1 MPLSELSWSY
11 SLPDDL
17 APLGSEVLR
26 WPERRAMDDAGDLQ
40 KMRSLLLSYVGLIAG
55 RNGFAPG
62 ENFEYR
68 LWDTLHGRF
77 EDTDYVTLEEGEE
90 LIMLAVKTDC
100 WVTYNDEN
108 RMWELIPRDEWEQ
121 LLAKRRN

>member
-1 MPLSELSWSY
+1 
-11 SLPDDL
+11 
-17 APLGSEVLR
+17 
-26 WPERRAMDDAGDLQ
+26 MDDAGDLR
-40 KMRSLLLSYVGLIAG
+40 KMRSLLLSYVGLVAG

-62 ENFEYR
+62 GNFEYR

-77 EDTDYVTLEEGEE
+77 EDTDFVTREEGEE

-100 WVTYNDEN
+100 WVTYNDDT
-108 RMWELIPRDEWEQ
+108 RMWELIPMDEWEQ

>member
-55 RNGFAPG
+55 RNGFAPCG
-62 ENFEYR
+62 NFEYR
-68 LWDTLHGRF
+68 LWDTLHGKF
-77 EDTDYVTLEEGEE
+77 EDTDFVTREEGEE

-100 WVTYNDEN
+100 WVTYNDET
-108 RMWELIPRDEWEQ
+108 RMWELIPMAEWLE
-121 LLAKRRN
+121 LLKRRQN